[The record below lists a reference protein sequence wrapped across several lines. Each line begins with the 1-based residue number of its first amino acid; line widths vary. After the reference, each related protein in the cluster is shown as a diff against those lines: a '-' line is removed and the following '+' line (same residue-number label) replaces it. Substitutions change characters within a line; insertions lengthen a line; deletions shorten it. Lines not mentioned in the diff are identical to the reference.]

1 MTTVFISHNHQDNHY
16 IEQIKSI
23 RQNPNHPLTF
33 EDRSLAEA
41 ICNEHGH
48 TNRRPP
54 SDMRSESVREA
65 IAKLLGGSHKLLV
78 LVGKDTHSKLW
89 VEWEI
94 GQFKKHNS
102 ERNILVMRT
111 PDSIYSGAP
120 KGVQELELYAWDLNR
135 IAQWAS

>member
-1 MTTVFISHNHQDNHY
+1 MTTVFISHNHQDRKY
-16 IEQIKSI
+16 IDAIKATRLNS
-23 RQNPNHPLTF
+23 NHPLEF

-54 SDMRSESVREA
+54 SDFRSEPVKKE

-78 LVGKDTHSKLW
+78 LVGNDTHSKLW

-94 GQFKKHNS
+94 EQFLKHNS
-102 ERNILVMRT
+102 EKNILVMRT
-111 PDSIYSGAP
+111 GDNFHAGSPRI
-120 KGVQELELYAWDLNR
+120 VEHLQLYAWDLKR
-135 IAQWAS
+135 IAVWVG